1 VRIYSACRA
10 LRKTVGLSQKAKPQ
24 QRSQEMSPDNPLTT
38 AVQPEKRSGLFWL
51 MNDTYEMMRRS
62 IRHITR
68 SLDQVMSL
76 ILFPIMFMLL
86 NRYVLGGAINTGD
99 VSYANYLFAGI
110 LVQTLAFGA
119 NYTTINLAVDM
130 KEGIVDRFKSLPMTS
145 SALVVGHITADL
157 VRNIISAAIIILVG
171 FAVGFRPNANFK
183 EWLLV
188 IGLSLLFTLAI
199 SWLSAILGL
208 LVKSLE
214 AAQWIGFVV
223 IFPLTFVSSAFVP
236 TDTMPPALQAFAE
249 NQPLTHVID
258 AVRALLVGTPMGDSG
273 WLSVIWCIGIIVVS
287 IPITGWLFR
296 RKTVR

>member
-1 VRIYSACRA
+1 
-10 LRKTVGLSQKAKPQ
+10 
-24 QRSQEMSPDNPLTT
+24 MSPTEATNSLIE
-38 AVQPEKRSGLFWL
+38 AVKPEKKSTFFWL
-51 MNDTYEMMRRS
+51 LNDTYEMARRS
-62 IRHITR
+62 VRHIIR

-76 ILFPIMFMLL
+76 IMFPIMFMLL

-119 NYTTINLAVDM
+119 NYTTINIAVDM
-130 KEGIVDRFKSLPMTS
+130 KEGIVDRFRSLPMAS
-145 SALVVGHITADL
+145 SALIVGHIFADL

-171 FAVGFRPNANFK
+171 FAVGFRPNASLQ
-183 EWLLV
+183 EWLFV

-214 AAQWIGFVV
+214 AAQWMGFVV

-236 TDTMPPALQAFAE
+236 TDTMPAGLQAFAE

-258 AVRALLVGTPMGDSG
+258 TVRALLVGTPLDNSG
-273 WLSVIWCIGIIVVS
+273 WLSIVWCTVIIIVSV
-287 IPITGWLFR
+287 PITIWLYR
-296 RKTVR
+296 RRSAN